1 MANLNVLIE
10 YKPNLYKDLF
20 AHLLQHFEE
29 VSILQ
34 NHSQEEK
41 PDWHSV
47 DVVVLSVDQQGEPDL
62 ETLPDFPAKAMLVA
76 FPPCGSHGLLRKPGE
91 ENWIEVSPFGLDV
104 LVKTVLENKHNG
116 NGASSGD

>member
-20 AHLLQHFEE
+20 AHLLQHLGE

-41 PDWHSV
+41 LDWHSV

-62 ETLPDFPAKAMLVA
+62 ETLPVFPAKAMLVA
-76 FPPCGSHGLLRKPGE
+76 FPPCGGHGLLRKPGE
-91 ENWIEVSPFGLDV
+91 ENWIEVSPFGLDE
-104 LVKTVLENKHNG
+104 LVKTVLRNKHNG